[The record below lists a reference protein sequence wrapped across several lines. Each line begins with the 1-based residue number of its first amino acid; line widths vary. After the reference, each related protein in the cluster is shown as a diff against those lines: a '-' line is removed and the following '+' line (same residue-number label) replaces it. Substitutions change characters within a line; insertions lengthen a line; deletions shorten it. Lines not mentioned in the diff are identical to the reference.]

1 MALTQ
6 AEIEYLE
13 SQPLGRLATVS
24 PDGTPQV
31 NPVGFRYDA
40 DLGVIDIGG
49 HALADSKKFRNVA
62 AGSRAAL
69 VVDDLVS
76 RRPWQVRGLEIRGD
90 AEALTGT
97 DPLRPGFTSEVIRIH
112 PRRIISWG
120 IEPSESGMRGR
131 NVP

>member
-40 DLGVIDIGG
+40 DLGVIDIRG
-49 HALADSKKFRNVA
+49 HALADSKQFRNGAARSRAA

-69 VVDDLVS
+69 VVDALVS

-97 DPLRPGFTSEVIRIH
+97 DPLRPGFTSEVIR
-112 PRRIISWG
+112 
-120 IEPSESGMRGR
+120 
-131 NVP
+131 